1 MCLFIN
7 SASARGLAS
16 TADRNEIYG
25 NLNVNGSQ
33 HFFYMCM
40 CVWVLCNY
48 QCHNLLELGLCKV
61 ASNGTMTGAG

>member
-1 MCLFIN
+1 MRIYDISSPVGGGERLPVHIWSPHNMCLFIN

-33 HFFYMCM
+33 HFFFYVYV
-40 CVWVLCNY
+40 CVGSV
-48 QCHNLLELGLCKV
+48 
-61 ASNGTMTGAG
+61 